1 MTAEF
6 SSPIPVGAA
15 QPSPILPLTKYAPVT
30 GNVGNN
36 KNNWLFG
43 GINSYPSPFR
53 SFYQHQVVLNLD
65 HLKIT
70 KVALGLL

>member
-15 QPSPILPLTKYAPVT
+15 QPSPMLPLTKYAPVK
-30 GNVGNN
+30 GNDIGSN

-53 SFYQHQVVLNLD
+53 SFYQQIQILFLNL
-65 HLKIT
+65 
-70 KVALGLL
+70 